1 MLPGKMW
8 TDTPYDDTF
17 YPRTFT
23 GDITRLSRR
32 GRLALTFRSITT
44 RPRRRSFT
52 CVNTRLYFL
61 CLQVF
66 QFLFSFFLSYQRR
79 IVAVYISFRSLVLFY
94 FFIYL
99 SHSFYFPQLASNLNE
114 IHHHT
119 IVPRSIFKSILR
131 AWARGAW
138 RRKWSTKMINVNSHL
153 KRYISAFKY
162 EKRIFSIDSWTQF
175 KTSYHIWCGRQVL
188 AMFTEKLAGEKEG
201 TYP

>member
-1 MLPGKMW
+1 MFGIVDFGILTTSLPDSIRRFNCNPMLPGKMW

-23 GDITRLSRR
+23 GDTTRLSRR

-66 QFLFSFFLSYQRR
+66 QFFSFLSTTNRACLYFFSFSRFVLLLHVFFPFFLFSTIGFQFKWNTSPYRR
-79 IVAVYISFRSLVLFY
+79 ASIDLQK
-94 FFIYL
+94 
-99 SHSFYFPQLASNLNE
+99 HSQGMGK
-114 IHHHT
+114 
-119 IVPRSIFKSILR
+119 R
-131 AWARGAW
+131 

-153 KRYISAFKY
+153 KRYISAFK
-162 EKRIFSIDSWTQF
+162 
-175 KTSYHIWCGRQVL
+175 
-188 AMFTEKLAGEKEG
+188 
-201 TYP
+201 